1 MSHKHTIAIAYDF
14 DGTLAPGNM
23 QEHVFLPELGIPKEE
38 FWKNLDR
45 ETEKYQGD
53 RVLVY
58 MRLMLKTAQEKGIAI
73 CRRELEAYGKGLRLF
88 PGVEPWFDRIT
99 AYGHERNIDV
109 EHYLI
114 SAGNAEI
121 IEGTSI
127 ASKFAKIYASR
138 FIFDENGVACW
149 PALAINYTGKTQ
161 YLFRINKGVHD
172 INDNKGVNR
181 HIDEVERP
189 VPFERIIFIGDGMT
203 DIPCFRLVSNKG
215 GLAIAVYNPAEPKAK
230 TEAEDQKQYGRV
242 HRAVPADYTTDS
254 ALERLIMA
262 RISYVSNLL

>member
-1 MSHKHTIAIAYDF
+1 MPRKHTMAIAYDF

-23 QEHVFLPELGIPKEE
+23 QEHLLLPELGIPKDE
-38 FWKNLDR
+38 FWNDLDR
-45 ETEKYQGD
+45 ETEKYQAD
-53 RVLVY
+53 RVLAY
-58 MRLMLKTAQEKGIAI
+58 MQLVLKKAQEKGISI
-73 CRRELEAYGKGLRLF
+73 CRRELEACGKGLCLF

-99 AYGHERNIDV
+99 AYGRERDILI

-127 ASKFAKIYASR
+127 ASKFAKIYASK

-172 INDNKGVNR
+172 ISDNEGVNR
-181 HIDEVERP
+181 HIDEIERP
-189 VPFERIIFIGDGMT
+189 IPFERIIFIGDGMT

-215 GLAIAVYNPAEPKAK
+215 GLSIAVYNPAEPNAK
-230 TEAEDQKQYGRV
+230 NEAEAQKKFGRA
-242 HRAVPADYTTDS
+242 HQAVPADYTKNG
-254 ALERLIMA
+254 ALEKLVTA
-262 RISYVSNLL
+262 RIAYINSLL